1 MWTSGKGLKLF
12 PATMSDSSG
21 HLTPCNLISRGFHLT
36 PCNSN
41 LHGFPCLWIP
51 QAPELTWEI
60 CLGLGRR
67 LSRGERRRQERKMKS
82 EYYPHTITSL
92 WKCHNETHYFIQLIH
107 SNKFWDC
114 FNIFKK
120 VCVCVCPIHLIFDKE
135 ARHTQWK
142 KESIFHKWY
151 WSNWMS
157 ACRRMQIDPY
167 PFYPSQ
173 NSSLSGS
180 KTLT

>member
-67 LSRGERRRQERKMKS
+67 LSRGERRRQKRRKMKS

-157 ACRRMQIDPY
+157 ACRRMQTIR
-167 PFYPSQ
+167 
-173 NSSLSGS
+173 
-180 KTLT
+180 